1 VPFTPS
7 HAIVALPFIRTPIP
21 AGAVAVGAMAP
32 DLPLFFPWAA
42 SYGVTHGF
50 PGLLVVSLPL
60 ALVLYAIWRLVIRPA
75 ASALLL
81 PEALRAR
88 MPWAWDRIGRPDRR
102 VRSAVLIVVAA
113 LIGVVT
119 HVFWD
124 LFTHPDRLG
133 SEWFP
138 VLGEQWGPVDGT
150 TWLQHGFSA
159 LGLAGI
165 ALWVVLALRRAGVV
179 HRRDPRSIAIV
190 RVTAW
195 MSAGVLLV
203 GSFAAHIARDGIPS
217 TYAQLRDT
225 AFDAGTLAGAAILV
239 VTLAA
244 AILVGI
250 LRAGPPFANRAAR
263 FTRAGFANGGP
274 TRES

>member
-21 AGAVAVGAMAP
+21 AGAIAVGAMAP
-32 DLPLFFPWAA
+32 DLPLFFPWVSPYA
-42 SYGVTHGF
+42 VTHGF

-60 ALVLYAIWRLVIRPA
+60 AVLLYAVWRLVIRPA

-88 MPWAWDRIGRPDRR
+88 MPWAWDRVRRPERP
-102 VRSAVLIVVAA
+102 VRSAVLVVVAA
-113 LIGVVT
+113 LIGVTT

-124 LFTHPDRLG
+124 LFTHPRRLG

-150 TWLQHGFSA
+150 TWLQHVSSVV
-159 LGLAGI
+159 GLAGLTI
-165 ALWVVLALRRAGVV
+165 WAVLALRRAGAV
-179 HRRDPRSIAIV
+179 HRNDPRSVAVV
-190 RVTAW
+190 RVVAW
-195 MSAGVLLV
+195 LSAGLVLV
-203 GSFAAHIARDGIPS
+203 GSFAVHISRDGIPGS
-217 TYAQLRDT
+217 YPELRDT

-239 VTLAA
+239 LALAA
-244 AILVGI
+244 SVVVRV
-250 LRAGPPFANRAAR
+250 LRRGA
-263 FTRAGFANGGP
+263 
-274 TRES
+274 